1 MDIPATASSPFAAS
15 QVQAAEAARSAHA
28 AIERSGFVQARVG
41 GTPLE
46 MGLQHGEILRQH
58 IRDLLDAMYH
68 HVLFGTPGAMGWGI
82 RQAVRTVSRV
92 MAPQIPL
99 RYRQEMAGIAHA
111 ANVPYGDILLVN
123 CFDDVLANLRLLGAL
138 FGRLGCS
145 TFALLP
151 DRTEDEEL
159 ICGRNLDY
167 FVESA
172 AGDDP
177 WAATRFL
184 RDNVAVVEFAP
195 VDRASFVGVGWPGF
209 VGTVTGM
216 SARQMVVGSM
226 VVATPR
232 TWPLATPAPFLYRR
246 IMEETGTLDG
256 AIDLLRRA
264 KRSQGN
270 NVLVGSGREGT
281 AAIVEF
287 TPSRVAVRG
296 PNDGWIF
303 STNHFNHPSMRHFH
317 GRFAHHNS
325 LERYDRLDAMCGAT
339 ADAPATVESASR
351 FLADLERAK
360 PEDDAYCSVWNPC
373 TLYSTMFAPARGKLW
388 VRAADRPDRPF
399 EEVTL
404 G

>member
-1 MDIPATASSPFAAS
+1 MDVPATASSPFAAS
-15 QVQAAEAARSAHA
+15 QVQAAEAARSTHG

-41 GTPLE
+41 GTPLQ

-68 HVLFGTPGAMGWGI
+68 HVLFGTPGFMGWGI

-99 RYRQEMAGIAHA
+99 RYRQEMAGIARA

-123 CFDDVLANLRLLGAL
+123 CFDDVLANLRLLGSL

-195 VDRASFVGVGWPGF
+195 ADRASFVGVGWPGF

-226 VVATPR
+226 VVATPKTAR
-232 TWPLATPAPFLYRR
+232 WTAQSTCC
-246 IMEETGTLDG
+246 DG
-256 AIDLLRRA
+256 RSARRA
-264 KRSQGN
+264 TTSW
-270 NVLVGSGREGT
+270 S
-281 AAIVEF
+281 
-287 TPSRVAVRG
+287 
-296 PNDGWIF
+296 
-303 STNHFNHPSMRHFH
+303 
-317 GRFAHHNS
+317 
-325 LERYDRLDAMCGAT
+325 
-339 ADAPATVESASR
+339 APAARAPPPSSSSRRPGWPSAGRRMGGSSR
-351 FLADLERAK
+351 RTTSTTQACATSTAGSPTTTRWSATTG
-360 PEDDAYCSVWNPC
+360 WMPC
-373 TLYSTMFAPARGKLW
+373 AP
-388 VRAADRPDRPF
+388 
-399 EEVTL
+399 
-404 G
+404 